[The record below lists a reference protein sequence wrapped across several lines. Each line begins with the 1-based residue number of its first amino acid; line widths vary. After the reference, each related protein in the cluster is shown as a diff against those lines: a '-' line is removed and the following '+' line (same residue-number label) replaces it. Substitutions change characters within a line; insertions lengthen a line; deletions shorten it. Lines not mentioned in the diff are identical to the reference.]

1 MRTGKESSPEK
12 PEDLV
17 CVLRELFRA
26 RRWKE
31 TGMLDELIGRYPVL
45 EPCRQSIRQA
55 YQAMEECF
63 LGGGKLLVAGNGGSA
78 ADSDHI
84 VGELMK
90 GFVKKRPLPDFLVQ
104 ALKEADP
111 QRGAELSQKLQGA
124 LPAIALTN
132 HAALSS
138 AFANDVDGILSYAQ
152 QVNGYGN
159 KGDVFLG
166 ISTSG
171 NAENV
176 MYAAVTARAKGM
188 KVIGLTGRDGGKLGA
203 FADVSII
210 VPERETYRIPELHL
224 PVYHALCLML
234 EERFYDR

>member
-1 MRTGKESSPEK
+1 
-12 PEDLV
+12 
-17 CVLRELFRA
+17 
-26 RRWKE
+26 
-31 TGMLDELIGRYPVL
+31 MLEELIGRDPVL
-45 EPCRQSIRQA
+45 GPCRESIRQA
-55 YQAMEECF
+55 YQALEECF
-63 LGGGKLLVAGNGGSA
+63 LAGGKLLVAGNGGSA

-90 GFVKKRPLPDFLVQ
+90 GFVKKRPLPDSLVQ

-132 HAALSS
+132 HVALSS

-159 KGDVFLG
+159 RGDVFLG

-188 KVIGLTGRDGGKLGA
+188 KIIGLTGRDGGKLGA
-203 FADVSII
+203 FADISIV
-210 VPERETYRIPELHL
+210 VPKQETYQIQELHL

-234 EERFYDR
+234 EKRFYDR